1 MTTARPLTIDSG
13 AAQFMQNALAEA
25 AQRTFIAERLS
36 MLLRK
41 LAMDKH
47 ADMIQATQIEASLQ
61 ELIGLYATSALL
73 VALQNRVR

>member
-1 MTTARPLTIDSG
+1 MATTQPLTIDSG

-25 AQRTFIAERLS
+25 AQRAFIAERLS
-36 MLLRK
+36 VLLRK

-47 ADMIQATQIEASLQ
+47 ADMIQTTQIEASLQ